1 MSKYIGIDLGASSGR
16 LFVGVIKEKKLNLK
30 EIHRFSNGG
39 IEIFDSLYWNL
50 LYLYKEI
57 IKGLKEYVEIYGDK
71 PSGIGIDTWGV
82 DFVLLDKDDEIIG
95 LTHHY
100 RDKRTEGMIERM
112 FEIVPKDQIYEKTGI
127 QFSRINSLTQLYS
140 MVYHNSPKL
149 SIARTLLM
157 TPDYFN
163 FLLTGKKLTE
173 FTIATTTQLYNARK
187 NNWDTDLISRF
198 SLNPN
203 WFMDIVQPGMIIG
216 EILPAIGNKT
226 DLDIHTKIIASGA
239 HDTASAIA
247 AVPVLHEKYNSK
259 EWAYISSGTWSLLGI
274 ETRVPIINKKALEY
288 NFTNEG
294 GVNGTIRFLKNLTG
308 MWLIQ
313 ECKHVWN
320 KTYENLTWEDIG
332 TKAKEA
338 EPFQYYI
345 NLDDSEFINPNNMV
359 DAIQNY
365 CEDHNQNIPETVGE
379 ISRAIFESL
388 AFRYKQ
394 IISYIQNITKV
405 SIKVI
410 HIVGGGSNN
419 EFLNQMTSNSLN
431 IPVHA
436 GPMEATAIG
445 NILIQAMATNEIASL
460 KELRNIVRNSFN
472 IKEYYPKHSKLW
484 EKRFKDYL
492 TSTNQS
498 ISTE

>member
-16 LFVGVIKEKKLNLK
+16 LIVGVIKDKKLNLK

-39 IEIFDSLYWNL
+39 IKIFDSLYWNL
-50 LYLYKEI
+50 LDLYEEI
-57 IKGLKEYVEIYGDK
+57 IKGLKKYVERYRDK

-82 DFVLLDKDDEIIG
+82 DFVLLDEDNELIG
-95 LTHHY
+95 TPHHY
-100 RDKRTEGMIERM
+100 RDKRTEDMIEKM
-112 FEIVPKDQIYEKTGI
+112 FEIVPKDQIYDKTGI

-140 MVYHNSPKL
+140 MVYCNSPKL
-149 SIARTLLM
+149 SIAENLLM
-157 TPDYFN
+157 IPDYFN
-163 FLLTGKKLTE
+163 FLLTGKKFTE
-173 FTIATTTQLYNARK
+173 YTIATTTQLYNPRK
-187 NNWDTDLISRF
+187 KTWDNTLIRQF
-198 SLNPN
+198 SLNPS
-203 WFMDIVQPGMIIG
+203 WFMDIIQTGTIFG
-216 EILPAIGNKT
+216 DILPAIGNQT
-226 DLDIHTKIIASGA
+226 GLNTHTKIIASGA

-247 AVPVLHEKYNSK
+247 AVPVLHEIYNSK

-274 ETRVPIINKKALEY
+274 ETRTPIINKKALKY

-294 GVNGTIRFLKNLTG
+294 GVNDTIRFLKNLTG

-313 ECKHVWN
+313 ECKRVWN
-320 KTYENLTWEDIG
+320 ETYENLTWEDIDS
-332 TKAKEA
+332 KAKKA
-338 EPFQYYI
+338 ESFQYYI
-345 NLDDSEFINPNNMV
+345 NPDDSKFINPNNMV
-359 DAIQNY
+359 NAIQNY
-365 CEDHNQNIPETVGE
+365 CEDHKQNIPETVGE
-379 ISRAIFESL
+379 ISRTIFESL

-431 IPVHA
+431 LPVHA

-460 KELRNIVRNSFN
+460 KELRNIVRNSFY
-472 IKEYYPKHSKLW
+472 IKEYHPKHSKLW
-484 EKRFKDYL
+484 KKKFKDYL
-492 TSTNQS
+492 TNTNQS